1 MNPCWPSFKKPRI
14 YTFIFLARRVRYW
27 KFINPRRILNES
39 HILDS
44 GNLLIRARRNGV
56 VRGLAAAFALGA
68 EGVQIGTA
76 FLPCAASGASEAYR
90 SALSLFAA
98 NGTDLTDAFTGR
110 LARGIRNRLM
120 NEFRHVSSPSLPFPV
135 QHALTQTVATL
146 ASAQGTLELMTIW
159 AGQNASLCHSTDATE
174 FITQLIAEAES
185 VFSKYWEAVSPVRE
199 TRDDHKG

>member
-1 MNPCWPSFKKPRI
+1 MISNCNLTLQSAMNPCWPSFKKPRI

-98 NGTDLTDAFTGR
+98 NGTDLHGTLGE
-110 LARGIRNRLM
+110 RNQEPA
-120 NEFRHVSSPSLPFPV
+120 NERIQTCEQSVAAISGATCSDPNGCDTRFRSGNFGAHDNLGGSKRKSLPFYRRNRIYD
-135 QHALTQTVATL
+135 
-146 ASAQGTLELMTIW
+146 SADRGSRICLL
-159 AGQNASLCHSTDATE
+159 
-174 FITQLIAEAES
+174 
-185 VFSKYWEAVSPVRE
+185 
-199 TRDDHKG
+199 

>member
-135 QHALTQTVATL
+135 QHALPKRCYARFRSRNFGAHDNL
-146 ASAQGTLELMTIW
+146 GGSKRKSLPFYRRNRIYDSADRGSRNCL
-159 AGQNASLCHSTDATE
+159 
-174 FITQLIAEAES
+174 F
-185 VFSKYWEAVSPVRE
+185 
-199 TRDDHKG
+199 